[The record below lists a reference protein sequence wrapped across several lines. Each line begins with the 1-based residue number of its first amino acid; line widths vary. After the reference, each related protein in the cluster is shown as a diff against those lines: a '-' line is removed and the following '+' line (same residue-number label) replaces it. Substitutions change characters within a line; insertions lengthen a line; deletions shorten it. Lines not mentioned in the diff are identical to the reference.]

1 MYAIVENNKVVSVG
15 ELAFL
20 FPATS
25 FPANGE
31 YEDFIEE
38 NNVKEVVDK
47 IEFNS
52 STERLV
58 FCEPYI
64 QGGKVYVVKKETLS
78 VDDKK
83 EELLAHIE
91 FELISTEGLDTK
103 EDLSEQHKQAWV
115 NYREKLELLKSY
127 SSISEV
133 TWPEKPSVY
142 GGTGDN

>member
-1 MYAIVENNKVVSVG
+1 MYAIVENNQVVSVG
-15 ELAFL
+15 ELAIL

-25 FPANGE
+25 FPANGD
-31 YEDFIEE
+31 YEDFLIE
-38 NNVKEVVDK
+38 NNVKEVIDH

-52 STERLV
+52 ANERLV

-64 QGGKVYVVKKETLS
+64 KSGKVYVVKKETLS

-83 EELLAHIE
+83 DELLAHIE

-103 EDLSEQHKQAWV
+103 EDLSSAHKQAWK
-115 NYREKLELLKSY
+115 NYRDKLELLKSY
-127 SSISEV
+127 SSISEI
-133 TWPEKPSVY
+133 TWPEKPVVY

>member
-15 ELAFL
+15 ELAIL
-20 FPATS
+20 FPSTS
-25 FPANGE
+25 FPASGE
-31 YEDFIEE
+31 YEDFLVE

-52 STERLV
+52 ANERLV

-64 QGGKVYVVKKETLS
+64 QGGKVYVVRKETLS
-78 VDDKK
+78 LDDKK

-103 EDLSEQHKQAWV
+103 EDLSTAHKQAWK
-115 NYREKLELLKSY
+115 NYRDKLELLKSY

-133 TWPEKPSVY
+133 TWPEKPVVY

>member
-1 MYAIVENNKVVSVG
+1 MYAIVENNKVVKFG
-15 ELAFL
+15 ELAIL

-31 YEDFIEE
+31 YSDFILE
-38 NNVKEVVDK
+38 NNVKEVIDT

-52 STERLV
+52 SDERLV

-64 QGGKVYVVKKETLS
+64 QGGKVYVVKKELLS
-78 VDDKK
+78 SNDKK
-83 EELLAHIE
+83 DELLAHIE
-91 FELISTEGLDTK
+91 FELISTDGLDTK
-103 EDLSEQHKQAWV
+103 EDLSSAHKQAWKT
-115 NYREKLELLKSY
+115 YRDKLELLKSY

-133 TWPEKPSVY
+133 TWPEKPAVY